1 MSVGRYIFTS
11 WKVWL
16 KDMRWPSFSVSTR
29 TPSQSNRRAEGRVE
43 EEEDDDAEQLKLRG
57 GTLLTLVVVV
67 VIPNVVVGLDILR
80 EACVVK
86 DDDDGIGT

>member
-1 MSVGRYIFTS
+1 M
-11 WKVWL
+11 
-16 KDMRWPSFSVSTR
+16 
-29 TPSQSNRRAEGRVE
+29 E
-43 EEEDDDAEQLKLRG
+43 EEEADAEQLNLRG
-57 GTLLTLVVVV
+57 GKLSLVVVV